1 MRWILVA
8 MVLVVGF
15 TCSSAEAQ
23 WRSRSVYDY
32 GYQPYGFEN
41 YGGGWNSGYGSSYLP
56 RDNWSIGLPRSHM
69 SGGWNATVWDDG
81 GFGTIEE
88 RPRMGGG
95 LRLRIYDW

>member
-1 MRWILVA
+1 MRWILA
-8 MVLVVGF
+8 ATVLVVGF
-15 TCSSAEAQ
+15 TCSSSEAQ

-41 YGGGWNSGYGSSYLP
+41 YGGWPTYSNGTGYLP
-56 RDNWSIGLPRSHM
+56 YVGLPRSHM

-81 GFGTIEE
+81 GFGTIEA

-95 LRLRIYDW
+95 LRFRIYDW